1 MKTKD
6 YKHTIETKN
15 FISNSKL
22 KAVSQYDK
30 NNNFIKNWDSAKNAG
45 KELKI
50 CSQNISNC
58 CKERLK
64 SAGGFIWRYNY

>member
-1 MKTKD
+1 MKTKG

-30 NNNFIKNWDSAKNAG
+30 NNNFIIIYNLEVLKNSEKTLLTCLGLSILRKNQG
-45 KELKI
+45 
-50 CSQNISNC
+50 QIS
-58 CKERLK
+58 
-64 SAGGFIWRYNY
+64 